1 MVELIAEVDFR
12 AILGNVIQ
20 NDDYSGGR
28 ILPYT
33 QRATDNWLVPEI
45 GIGLY
50 ESIVD
55 FLNDNAGNH
64 DEEKYT
70 ALLGVVRKVVA
81 WGAYND
87 YLPFSLGKDTGNG
100 IVEEVSENTKAVRI
114 GVLEK
119 RIDAT
124 KINLGQS
131 IDNLMGFLFVNRAD
145 YPIWGNSDEG
155 KASLRLFVRSGV
167 ELGKALPESGGSYW
181 LFKRMRENFIQKT
194 DEVMEPVIGEEL
206 LDKIKADLEANEFEE
221 PYKQLRKLCANYL
234 SYWVYA
240 YILPTTVV
248 GFTDTGVLRVLSE
261 FDGINN
267 AKTPTEEQLNRLIA
281 GLERSKS
288 DALKTLQVFLKKNAE
303 EIPEY
308 EVVVKDPANLMQKP
322 PFMRNREKKRIF
334 GL

>member
-1 MVELIAEVDFR
+1 
-12 AILGNVIQ
+12 VIQ

-33 QRATDNWLVPEI
+33 QKATTNWLIPEI
-45 GIGLY
+45 GHGLY
-50 ESIVD
+50 NSILD
-55 FLNDNAGNH
+55 FLGDNVGSY
-64 DEEKYT
+64 DEELYND
-70 ALLGVVRKVVA
+70 LLPAVRKVVA

-100 IVEEVSENTKAVRI
+100 IVEEVSENSKAVRI

-124 KINLGQS
+124 KINIGQA
-131 IDNLMGFLFVNRAD
+131 IDHLMGFLFVNRGD
-145 YPIWGNSDEG
+145 YPAWANSEEG
-155 KASLRLFVRSGV
+155 KASLGLFVRSGV
-167 ELGKALPESGGSYW
+167 ELGKSLPESGGSYW
-181 LFKRMRENFIQKT
+181 LFKRMRENFVQKT
-194 DEVMEPVIGEEL
+194 DEVLEPVLGEEL
-206 LDKIKADLEANEFEE
+206 LAKLQADLLANEFEK
-221 PYKQLRKLCANYL
+221 PYKELRKKCANYL
-234 SYWVYA
+234 SYWVYS

-267 AKTPTEEQLNRLIA
+267 SKTPTEEQINRLVA

-288 DALKTLQVFLKKNAE
+288 DALKVLRVFLKKNAAE
-303 EIPEY
+303 LPEY
-308 EVVVKDPANLMQKP
+308 ELIVKDPENLMQKP
-322 PFMRNREKKRIF
+322 PFMRNRGKNRIF